1 MGHAHSLYCIVFS
14 DDLTGCFKY
23 SVTTEKKLMAFR
35 ERFTSL
41 LVQHCVSFGDRVP
54 DIFVSARR
62 RSDGVAVPT
71 TSFGNAALA

>member
-1 MGHAHSLYCIVFS
+1 MMIMP
-14 DDLTGCFKY
+14 KE
-23 SVTTEKKLMAFR
+23 SVLKLSNMHNVQNGSFYIYKI
-35 ERFTSL
+35 

-62 RSDGVAVPT
+62 RSDGVAVST